1 MDNTRPTQCQRLID
15 YMSIHGSVT
24 QIEALSEL
32 GILRL
37 ASRISELRR
46 KGYAISREMVTVTN
60 RFNEK
65 CKVASYKLIDQ
76 KEGA

>member
-1 MDNTRPTQCQRLID
+1 MDNKRPTQCQRLLD
-15 YMSIHGSVT
+15 YMSRHKSIT

-65 CKVASYKLIDQ
+65 CKVASYQLVDQ